1 MGSQSSPNGWW
12 SKNEMV
18 YGDDDPYLFQNQM
31 PSVEYL
37 SSGYS
42 LMDWQSELPIVESFL
57 DAVPLMER
65 FPTDDP
71 LYTPLELEP
80 IATSTLLTYNA
91 DDVCYGY
98 GSRLGVWNE
107 MDTIKPENQDLMLC
121 ENDKKDTDRSEEEG
135 KMKRDCREEKCS
147 SSSRL
152 LSRKTISQLFYMPI
166 MQAAKELNVGL
177 TLLKKRC
184 RELGIR
190 RWPHRKLMS
199 LQTLIKDIEVL
210 GKEEGEESEA
220 KLRNA
225 IEILER
231 EKKLL
236 EEIPDMQ
243 LEDNTKR
250 LRQACFKAN
259 YKKRKLGR
267 DRSMM

>member
-18 YGDDDPYLFQNQM
+18 YGDDHDPFLFQNQM

-37 SSGYS
+37 RQY
-42 LMDWQSELPIVESFL
+42 ELPMGESFL
-57 DAVPLMER
+57 DAVPLTKR

-71 LYTPLELEP
+71 PYTPLELEP
-80 IATSTLLTYNA
+80 IATRIIQ

-98 GSRLGVWNE
+98 GSRLGVWHE
-107 MDTIKPENQDLMLC
+107 MDTKIEPENQDLMLC
-121 ENDKKDTDRSEEEG
+121 KNDKKDTDRSEGEG
-135 KMKRDCREEKCS
+135 KMKRYCREEICS
-147 SSSRL
+147 SGSRL
-152 LSRKTISQLFYMPI
+152 LSRKTISQFFYMPI

-190 RWPHRKLMS
+190 RWPHRKLVS
-199 LQTLIKDIEVL
+199 LQTLIKNIEVL
-210 GKEEGEESEA
+210 GKEEGEESES

-225 IEILER
+225 IEILES

-250 LRQACFKAN
+250 LRQACFKAS

-267 DRSMM
+267 DR